1 VNRKRAFTL
10 VELLVVM
17 AIIAILASL
26 LLPALSKSKAEGKRA
41 ACLNNLKQINAG
53 SLMYADE
60 NAGKIFAPG
69 TNYAVFTASNQ
80 YMVFFYKEYMKNYV
94 GLTGPS
100 SPNDKVFD
108 CPAECAWGPWFHL
121 PSQSAYYDYSC
132 YDLNGQMI
140 AIKVTS
146 VVHPAKTALE
156 VEFPVQDGCY
166 SWHQPQSDYVMVFNS
181 LGFQEAAF
189 NIGQCRFYGR
199 TRQLHQDLQ

>member
-1 VNRKRAFTL
+1 
-10 VELLVVM
+10 
-17 AIIAILASL
+17 
-26 LLPALSKSKAEGKRA
+26 
-41 ACLNNLKQINAG
+41 
-53 SLMYADE
+53 
-60 NAGKIFAPG
+60 
-69 TNYAVFTASNQ
+69 
-80 YMVFFYKEYMKNYV
+80 MVFFYKEYMKNYV
-94 GLTGPS
+94 GLTGLS

-189 NIGQCRFYGR
+189 NNALDNVGFMDGHVSYIKIYNDGVSQSWAYEPPDGYDY
-199 TRQLHQDLQ
+199 QWNGN